1 MKLTRRHLATAVAAA
16 LVVGAGGSWFALAG
30 TTRAAAPLVDYTV
43 LDGSQHN
50 TGQLKGKVVLVN
62 FWATSCT
69 TCMHEMPQVIATHEQ
84 FKSRGY
90 DTLAVAMEYDAPAAV
105 ADYAESRKLPFAVAI
120 DNTGDIA
127 QSFGEVRLTPTS
139 VLIDKRGRIVKRFV
153 GEPDFAELRVLVEKL
168 LAEA

>member
-1 MKLTRRHLATAVAAA
+1 MKLTRRHLATAAAAA
-16 LVVGAGGSWFALAG
+16 LFAVAAGSWFALAG
-30 TTRAAAPLVDYTV
+30 TARAAAPLVDYTV
-43 LDGSQHN
+43 LDGSKHN

-69 TCMHEMPQVIATHEQ
+69 TCMQEMPQVIATHHQ
-84 FKSRGY
+84 FRERGY

-127 QSFGEVRLTPTS
+127 QRFGEVRLTPTS
-139 VLIDKRGRIVKRFV
+139 VLIDKQGRIVKRFV
-153 GEPDFAELRVLVEKL
+153 GEPDFTELRALVEKL